1 MRKSTKPA
9 AVLQKD
15 YERLRQKLAH
25 IGYISHGSVVDRS
38 KLRPARFG
46 YQWTCKVKGK
56 TITMALSNQE
66 FEALGKAIANERK
79 LCKIIREMEQISR
92 RILLSNRPQRSRRK
106 PLNQKVL
113 GLI

>member
-79 LCKIIREMEQISR
+79 LCKISEKWSKSPGGSSSATGPNAVAVN
-92 RILLSNRPQRSRRK
+92 L
-106 PLNQKVL
+106 
-113 GLI
+113 